1 VVKGLNAVQV
11 QFGRRTGR
19 QRKFKVTGSIPANLF
34 LRSHRSSQPFFA
46 MSIRAIISIT
56 GFTINVYRVDAL
68 TGWSQQLRVNWQA
81 WQ

>member
-1 VVKGLNAVQV
+1 
-11 QFGRRTGR
+11 
-19 QRKFKVTGSIPANLF
+19 
-34 LRSHRSSQPFFA
+34 